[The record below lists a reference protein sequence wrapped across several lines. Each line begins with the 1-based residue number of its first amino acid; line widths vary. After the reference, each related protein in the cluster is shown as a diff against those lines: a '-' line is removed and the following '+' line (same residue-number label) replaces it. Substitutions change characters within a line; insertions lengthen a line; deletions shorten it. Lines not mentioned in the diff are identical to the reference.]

1 MWKTLPTIAAL
12 LASAALLMVGNGLF
26 STLLAVRL
34 HLEGADETRIGLVM
48 SAYFAGLVV
57 GSIVCGRLIARV
69 GHIRAFAVFA
79 AVMAAAALAHALR
92 VDAPTWIALRAVTG
106 FAMAGVLMAIESWM
120 NAAATRET
128 RGQVLA
134 VYMVILYLALGSGQL
149 LLNAAD
155 PAGFQLFSVVGIFFA
170 LSLVP
175 VALTRAP
182 TPELP
187 RHSFLAFGRLL
198 QVAPVGVMG
207 AFTAGVVLG
216 AFYGLAPVFAQGIG
230 LSIAGTSGMM
240 TAAILG
246 GLVLQYPFGHA
257 SDFVDRRA
265 VVLVVSLGAA
275 FASGALVVF
284 AGLSTMI
291 LFALIA
297 VFGGF
302 AFTLYPLAVSHAND
316 RLETDELI
324 DAAGLLLLC
333 YGVGAVIGPALGAA
347 GMRGLGPEG
356 LFAILSAACVGL
368 ALYTQWRRFRVPA
381 YPGEAHTAYRS
392 VPRSTPVASELDP
405 RGDPEGPIAAPE
417 A

>member
-1 MWKTLPTIAAL
+1 
-12 LASAALLMVGNGLF
+12 
-26 STLLAVRL
+26 
-34 HLEGADETRIGLVM
+34 
-48 SAYFAGLVV
+48 
-57 GSIVCGRLIARV
+57 
-69 GHIRAFAVFA
+69 
-79 AVMAAAALAHALR
+79 
-92 VDAPTWIALRAVTG
+92 
-106 FAMAGVLMAIESWM
+106 M

-134 VYMVILYLALGSGQL
+134 VYMVILYLSLGSGQL
-149 LLNAAD
+149 LLNLAD

-187 RHSFLAFGRLL
+187 QRSSLAFARLL

-230 LSIAGTSGMM
+230 LSIAGTSGLM

-246 GLVLQYPFGHA
+246 GLVLQYPLGHA

-284 AGLSTMI
+284 ADLSTTS

-297 VFGGF
+297 AFGGF

-316 RLETDELI
+316 RLEADELI
-324 DAAGLLLLC
+324 GAAGWLLLC
-333 YGVGAVIGPALGAA
+333 YGVGAVVGPALGAA
-347 GMRGLGPEG
+347 GMRGFGPVG
-356 LFAILSAACVGL
+356 LFAVLSATCAVL
-368 ALYTQWRRFRVPA
+368 ALYIQWRRFRVPA
-381 YPGEAHTAYRS
+381 YPGETQTAYRS
-392 VPRSTPVASELDP
+392 IPRSTPVATELDP
-405 RGDPEGPIAAPE
+405 RADPEDSDATPAS
-417 A
+417 